1 MQSIL
6 LRIIPP
12 IAIALYDKV
21 YMCFSAMFSMTVTHT
36 HTKKKRVL
44 FDPDLTFNSQHEA
57 YLKSCLLLPIQTV
70 NLRNWALLSQGV
82 EIILAFSYF

>member
-36 HTKKKRVL
+36 HKKKE
-44 FDPDLTFNSQHEA
+44 F
-57 YLKSCLLLPIQTV
+57 YLIQIWPLTV
-70 NLRNWALLSQGV
+70 NMKHIWKA
-82 EIILAFSYF
+82 ASYYQSRL